1 MEKSPIAFKK
11 LAKILYSMTEVEGIK
26 THASA
31 GGLYPL
37 SLYFHTF
44 YDTEILPKGT
54 YKYHNQSHKAIPQ
67 KTLLIEYLINAMSNE
82 TDLDSGIIIFIVAN
96 LGIHS
101 QKYFNRGYRF
111 TMQEAGM
118 VVQNAYLSCS
128 EQNLGICQYGAYD
141 ENILSQMLE
150 LPSNYEVVG
159 VLRIGEICTSD
170 ETEVV
175 NTKTQHQIDYLGG
188 EIQNSDLQIRQLTC
202 EGNRMGYWGTSVK
215 FCYRDN
221 LSAYANGVS
230 YSREI
235 SQLKAMAEMHER
247 ICSGNITN
255 TITAKARELSGK
267 WYNPSLY
274 FPLKKEYLDSVGFV
288 EFSVNLERRWV
299 KGYRLNTNDSIWI
312 PIDCVYY
319 PLPKDYTPCFGVSS
333 NGVATGQTLENA
345 VFAALMELIERDAI
359 MVSWY
364 SQCKVKRLS
373 TNLLDP
379 YLLSKAEFWEKLGRK
394 LEFYNFTLDSV
405 PVIVAVIHGEHYPMF
420 VRGSS
425 ANPDYLKAAHKAC
438 QEVEITMHSLLH
450 SENCHPI
457 LPEDVVE
464 VEDHGRLYYFTEN
477 QERLWQFYDAEVTD
491 VAPVVINDPYQ
502 RFDPIIINLHKPK
515 NNLDLPVVR
524 VLHEDLLHINFGFG
538 NEHIGHSRLD
548 KLGLKWVF
556 KYPAFPH
563 YII

>member
-1 MEKSPIAFKK
+1 MQTTWKKWCVNYLHTERKVTQSQHVEQIIEVLSLLNNENTVVQIIQKVSKSSEKEVLEIITWLLKNHIVYDSRELYKWFHKVSQYPDQFISWEQVSYNLNSEIEKEGVSLPRPDKSELSEILEKRKSVRYLEKSPIAFKK

-274 FPLKKEYLDSVGFV
+274 FPLKK
-288 EFSVNLERRWV
+288 
-299 KGYRLNTNDSIWI
+299 SI
-312 PIDCVYY
+312 
-319 PLPKDYTPCFGVSS
+319 
-333 NGVATGQTLENA
+333 
-345 VFAALMELIERDAI
+345 
-359 MVSWY
+359 
-364 SQCKVKRLS
+364 
-373 TNLLDP
+373 
-379 YLLSKAEFWEKLGRK
+379 
-394 LEFYNFTLDSV
+394 
-405 PVIVAVIHGEHYPMF
+405 
-420 VRGSS
+420 
-425 ANPDYLKAAHKAC
+425 
-438 QEVEITMHSLLH
+438 
-450 SENCHPI
+450 
-457 LPEDVVE
+457 
-464 VEDHGRLYYFTEN
+464 
-477 QERLWQFYDAEVTD
+477 
-491 VAPVVINDPYQ
+491 
-502 RFDPIIINLHKPK
+502 
-515 NNLDLPVVR
+515 
-524 VLHEDLLHINFGFG
+524 
-538 NEHIGHSRLD
+538 
-548 KLGLKWVF
+548 
-556 KYPAFPH
+556 
-563 YII
+563 